1 MVNIKNLFASAGLI
15 SLVIITALITDS
27 AKVSASSITRVGG
40 ENRYATASQ
49 VAKTNWTSGSENAVL
64 VSGEGYADS
73 VSASVLA
80 KKLGAPI
87 LLTQSASLSADAKS
101 ALETLKPKN
110 VYVIG
115 GTASISSSIESAL
128 KLDYNVTRLGGN
140 DRYATN
146 LAVVNKLVDLGV
158 SKDNIIVVAGTGFS
172 DALSVAPV
180 AAAKDEILILTDNNV
195 DSIKSTINFAK
206 DSNVTVVGTTN
217 VVSDAVYK
225 ALKADNRINGGADRF
240 ATNLAVLKAF
250 DGDFNAGKIYVAN
263 ATGQGYA
270 DALVASAL
278 AGKYSVPLILTDTE
292 ESTATNKAVDYI
304 KIKIKKNTDLQVVGG
319 TGVVPQSVED
329 KINSLFENNKD
340 SNSNDN
346 DDNDSSDSSDK
357 SSNKLTNATN
367 AVVKAENSK
376 LQADVDSAKALVDA
390 LEGSSDKTSLLNR
403 LQTVQDEIN
412 QANAGKEAL
421 DKATAAVTKAESSK
435 LQADVSSAKILVD
448 ALEDGSDKT
457 SLINRLKVVQNEID
471 QLISQG
477 QKQELKDAISAVS
490 KAESSKLQNDV
501 NFAKTLV
508 DALSDEDTKTSLEN
522 RLEIVQNEIN
532 QINNQQQALTKA
544 NDAISKA
551 ESSKSQVDVDSAKA
565 LIMALPDSTY
575 KTSLQNRLNV
585 VQNVIDA
592 TLAVQEA
599 EQNNGNYA
607 PYNTAK
613 ELVDALPDSLDKTAL
628 ETRLSNLKILIDAV
642 DAVFNAEGSSTTED
656 YNKAKVLVDALPSSS
671 DKTSLE
677 NRLNTVDIIIK
688 SKEYLATAQST
699 LIQEDLDK
707 AIQEIDKLDDNVI
720 RDGLLEQAE
729 DIQNQIDTMD
739 DEQKLQQATDA
750 VTHVESTM
758 TQEDYTTAITLV
770 TALPDSPD
778 KNGLLSRLDEVQYE
792 ISQISINKQKLDTA
806 TAAVIEAEN
815 SKVQADVDNA
825 KSLVAVLKDST
836 DKEALQA
843 RLQAVQDEINQAGT
857 GQEALDTAT
866 QAVVKAESTE
876 FKVDV
881 DSAKALV
888 TALPDNGDKTSL
900 LNRLQVIQPI
910 LTTHQEFY
918 DTIKNSLQNFDESLD
933 IYVDEDDAYE
943 SSDKYYF
950 LTTID
955 EIKRDNPDLNAELLR
970 YSYPTSS
977 LPKITQLNGI
987 TKYKLNITFNYTG
1000 TNENMISKRETV
1012 ASKVNEIVNSVTN
1025 ATMTDYQKELALHDY
1040 LVNNCHYNYDVA
1052 EGIDVKKE
1060 NNPDIYTAYGVLING
1075 DAVCEGYAD
1084 AMYRLLKAVGIDSM
1098 MVVGTVSSD
1107 GGVSYGD
1114 HAWNIVKIGGQY
1126 YQLDPTWDDPTYF
1139 SGPNEPIPG
1148 YNDPTH
1154 DYFNVTDDFL
1164 SQDHIW
1170 DKSKYPVCNSIEYS
1184 YK

>member
-1 MVNIKNLFASAGLI
+1 MEMNVVNIKNLFASAGLI

-40 ENRYATASQ
+40 ENRYTTASQ
-49 VAKTNWTSGSENAVL
+49 VAKTNWTNGSENVVL

-87 LLTQSASLSADAKS
+87 LLTQSASFSADAKS

-146 LAVVNKLVDLGV
+146 LAVANKLVDLGV

-180 AAAKDEILILTDNNV
+180 AAAKGQILLLATNDQAKTQPVIDFVKKNN
-195 DSIKSTINFAK
+195 SKT
-206 DSNVTVVGTTN
+206 TVVGTKNIINDTIYN
-217 VVSDAVYK
+217 
-225 ALKADNRINGGADRF
+225 ALGASSRVDGGADRF
-240 ATNLAVLKAF
+240 ATNIRVLNNFENDLKN
-250 DGDFNAGKIYVAN
+250 DKLYIAN
-263 ATGQGYA
+263 ASKATPDNLYA
-270 DALVASAL
+270 DALVASAV
-278 AGKYSVPLILTDTE
+278 AGKYSAPLVLTDTAD
-292 ESTATNKAVDYI
+292 SDATKNAVDYI
-304 KIKIKKNTDLQVVGG
+304 GTKATKDTDLQVVGG

-477 QKQELKDAISAVS
+477 QEQELKDAISAVS
-490 KAESSKLQNDV
+490 KAESSKLQDDV

-565 LIMALPDSTY
+565 LIMALPDSTD

-592 TLAVQEA
+592 TSAVQEA

-613 ELVDALPDSLDKTAL
+613 K
-628 ETRLSNLKILIDAV
+628 
-642 DAVFNAEGSSTTED
+642 
-656 YNKAKVLVDALPSSS
+656 LVDALPSSS

-815 SKVQADVDNA
+815 FKVQADVDNA

-1164 SQDHIW
+1164 SQNHTW
-1170 DKSKYPVCNSIEYS
+1170 DKSQYPICNSTEYA
-1184 YK
+1184 YQE